1 MGLLISLL
9 VLSFLIFFHE
19 LGHFLFARLFGVKV
33 ERFSI
38 GFGKVVLS
46 KTVGGTE
53 YALSAVPLG
62 GYVKMKGQD
71 DADPTKISTDPDSY
85 NMKPAWQRILILLG
99 GPLFN
104 FLLAFILYYFIA
116 LMGANA
122 YRPVIG
128 FVQKESPAA
137 EAGLKPGDRIIAID
151 DKKIK
156 TWDQISE
163 VITHSPGAVEL
174 LVDSNGTLKDLI
186 VTPRELSAKNI
197 FGETVHRKMIGIAP
211 KGELTVVKY
220 DPLSAFGYAWQQTI
234 QASLLI
240 IKSVEKLIEGVVPAK
255 EMGGV
260 IAIVQVT
267 ADAAQHG
274 LVALFGLTAL
284 ISVNLGVLNLL
295 PIPALDGGHI
305 VFTLYEMIFR
315 RRPNEEVV
323 YRLTVAGWALLLALM
338 VFTVFND
345 ISRITNG

>member
-38 GFGKVVLS
+38 GFGKVVFS
-46 KTVGGTE
+46 KTVGDTE

-71 DADPTKISTDPDSY
+71 DADPTKISHDPDSY

-122 YRPVIG
+122 YQPVIG

-151 DKKIK
+151 DQKIK
-156 TWDQISE
+156 TWDQISQI
-163 VITHSPGAVEL
+163 ITRSPGAVEL
-174 LVDSNGTLKDLI
+174 LVDSNGTLKDLV

-211 KGELTVVKY
+211 KGEITVVKY
-220 DPLSAFGYAWQQTI
+220 DPISAFGYAWRQTL

-240 IKSVEKLIEGVVPAK
+240 VKSVEKLIEGVVPAK

-274 LVALFGLTAL
+274 LAALFGLTAL

-345 ISRITNG
+345 ISRIANG

>member
-71 DADPTKISTDPDSY
+71 DADPTKISHDPDSY

-104 FLLAFILYYFIA
+104 FLLAFILYYVIA

-122 YRPVIG
+122 YQPVIG

-151 DKKIK
+151 DQKIK
-156 TWDQISE
+156 TWDQISQI
-163 VITHSPGAVEL
+163 ITRSPGAVEL
-174 LVDSNGTLKDLI
+174 LVDSNGTLKDLV

-211 KGELTVVKY
+211 KGEITVVKY
-220 DPLSAFGYAWQQTI
+220 DPISAFGYAWRQTL

-240 IKSVEKLIEGVVPAK
+240 VKSVEKLIEGVVPAK

-345 ISRITNG
+345 ISRIANG

>member
-71 DADPTKISTDPDSY
+71 DADPTKISHDPDSY
-85 NMKPAWQRILILLG
+85 TMKPAWQRILILLG

-116 LMGANA
+116 LMGASA
-122 YRPVIG
+122 YQPVIG

-151 DKKIK
+151 DQKIK
-156 TWDQISE
+156 TWDQISQI
-163 VITHSPGAVEL
+163 ITRSPGAVEL
-174 LVDSNGTLKDLI
+174 LVDSNGTLKDLV

-211 KGELTVVKY
+211 KGEITVVKY
-220 DPLSAFGYAWQQTI
+220 DPISAFGYAWRQTL

-240 IKSVEKLIEGVVPAK
+240 VKSVEKLIEGVVPAK

-345 ISRITNG
+345 ISRIANG

>member
-71 DADPTKISTDPDSY
+71 DADPTKISHDPDSY

-104 FLLAFILYYFIA
+104 FLLAFILYYAIA

-122 YRPVIG
+122 YQPVIG

-151 DKKIK
+151 DQKIK
-156 TWDQISE
+156 TWDQISQI
-163 VITHSPGAVEL
+163 ITHSPGAVEL
-174 LVDSNGTLKDLI
+174 LVDSNGTLKDLV

-211 KGELTVVKY
+211 KGEITVVKY
-220 DPLSAFGYAWQQTI
+220 DPISAFGYAWRQTL

-240 IKSVEKLIEGVVPAK
+240 VKSVEKLIEGVVPAK

-345 ISRITNG
+345 ISRIANG